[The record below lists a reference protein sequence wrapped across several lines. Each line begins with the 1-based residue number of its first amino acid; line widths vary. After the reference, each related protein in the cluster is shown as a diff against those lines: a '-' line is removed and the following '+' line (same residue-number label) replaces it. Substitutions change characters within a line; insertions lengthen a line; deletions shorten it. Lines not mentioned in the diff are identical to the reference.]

1 MGRHYSTVDLGSTAT
16 AVLPCATLTEM
27 DSMSQLAL
35 GAAVGVGVMGRRT
48 AVWKAALW
56 GGIAGTLPD
65 LDVFI
70 DHGDALRN
78 MTLHRGASHALFWLT
93 LASPLMAAL
102 PAALHRQREHFGRW
116 WLAMWLA
123 LVTHPLLDTMTVY
136 GTHLLL
142 PFQALPLGVGSIYI
156 IDPLYTLPLL
166 VGLGAALA
174 RRDWR
179 GLRWNKLGIALST
192 AYLAWSAIAQWHVR
206 GIAQEALAARGK
218 PPARLLVT
226 PTAFNTVLWRIVAMR
241 EDGSY
246 EEGYYSL
253 LDGGR
258 PLRLARYESSP
269 ELRESLRGI
278 EAVQRLASFSHGF
291 YKLHERDGRAWV
303 TDLRM
308 GQEPHYIFSFLVAR
322 REGDAWVAGVPQLQ
336 GSRGDVRG
344 SLAWLWQRLRGHDV
358 PAPP

>member
-1 MGRHYSTVDLGSTAT
+1 
-16 AVLPCATLTEM
+16 M
-27 DSMSQLAL
+27 DSISQLAL

-102 PAALHRQREHFGRW
+102 PAALHRQREHSGRW

-142 PFQALPLGVGSIYI
+142 PFQARPLGVGSIYI
-156 IDPLYTLPLL
+156 IDPLYTVPLL
-166 VGLGAALA
+166 AGLGVVLV

-192 AYLAWSAIAQWHVR
+192 AYLVWSVIAQWHVR
-206 GIAQEALAARGK
+206 GIAQEALAARGQ

-258 PLRLARYESSP
+258 PLRLARYEGSP

-344 SLAWLWQRLRGHDV
+344 ALAWLWQRLRGHDV